1 MHAQKTLPS
10 PSRRGRFARALPP
23 PPRAAPAPFLRPP
36 LATSPGCDAAPSG
49 RPAAPGVPS
58 PRGPKVGPGPKVGGP
73 RGEFVTD
80 RPVRGGAPAAPVR
93 AVPGS
98 TSVRCSKTS
107 RFGRARPGGGGRRPR
122 ARPDPGTTRSPQ
134 KWPRFSTSSRP
145 FRPHPASRGP
155 ERCCGLLLRFVTLSG
170 YQLAAAA
177 PTSSSEKVFVRFR
190 RPLDLRRAE
199 PKRGF
204 GGASDRDL
212 SAHRDLR
219 EHVLTSIETCTL
231 NGEAIPS
238 LCCERSRRTTAPSA
252 SALVSLACF
261 LSSEQATSATS
272 DPLKLPPDE
281 GSVRLC
287 LRKQTSR
294 VGRHEASTGRG

>member
-1 MHAQKTLPS
+1 MHFQKNLPS
-10 PSRRGRFARALPP
+10 DRFAAVLRAPSRPPRARRRPRFFAPRSPRPPAATP
-23 PPRAAPAPFLRPP
+23 PPRAGPPPPASLRRAAPKSAPAPKSAGLGGS
-36 LATSPGCDAAPSG
+36 LSPKPTRAPSP
-49 RPAAPGVPS
+49 PAATVH
-58 PRGPKVGPGPKVGGP
+58 
-73 RGEFVTD
+73 
-80 RPVRGGAPAAPVR
+80 

-98 TSVRCSKTS
+98 TSVRSSVCS

-199 PKRGF
+199 PERGF